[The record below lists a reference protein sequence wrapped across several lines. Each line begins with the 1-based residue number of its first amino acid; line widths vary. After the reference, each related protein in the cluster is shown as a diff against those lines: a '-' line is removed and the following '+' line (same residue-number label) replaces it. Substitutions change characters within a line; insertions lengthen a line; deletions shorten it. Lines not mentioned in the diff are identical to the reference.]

1 MNFMPLVGF
10 WWRQHQTITNVFHDD
25 NGKGRKL
32 ALDLVNALLPVVR
45 EHWPALNVN
54 GLLDDFE
61 TTINEV
67 LAGNGG
73 VDAVAKK
80 AT

>member
-10 WWRQHQTITNVFHDD
+10 YWRQHQTIAGLIHNTDE
-25 NGKGRKL
+25 GRKL
-32 ALDLVNALLPVVR
+32 ALDFINALLPVVR

-67 LAGNGG
+67 LGCA
-73 VDAVAKK
+73 DK
-80 AT
+80 ASGR

>member
-10 WWRQHQTITNVFHDD
+10 YWRQHQTLAALFHG
-25 NGKGRKL
+25 GKGQEV
-32 ALDLVNALLPVVR
+32 AFDLISALLPVVR
-45 EHWPALNVN
+45 KHLPTLNVN

-67 LAGNGG
+67 LGPGGGNGQ
-73 VDAVAKK
+73 A
-80 AT
+80 